1 MMNLSELHKRLNE
14 LVVEKG
20 PSFGKGKFYQSYEP
34 LDIIGQRSTEDRFDQ
49 YKIKTILKPDFKV
62 LDIGC
67 NCGFFSLYV
76 ARYVKLVHGVEPNK
90 ALVEAGKIVSDYLK
104 LDKCKF
110 IRKGFSG
117 FQSKQKYDLVL
128 SLAAHKWVKMPL
140 AGYIDKIKS
149 HLEPKGYLF
158 IESHHLG
165 LYDNDWKYKL
175 KLIKSRGF
183 TQLWK
188 GDSSEVG
195 RPREFVMLRFT

>member
-1 MMNLSELHKRLNE
+1 MNISELHKRLDE
-14 LVVEKG
+14 LTVKKG

-34 LDIIGQRSTEDRFDQ
+34 LGIIGQRSTEDRFDQ
-49 YKIKTILKPDFKV
+49 YKIKNILKPDFKV

-76 ARYVKLVHGVEPNK
+76 ARYVKLVHGIEPNK
-90 ALVEAGKIVSDYLK
+90 ALIEAGEIVSDYLK
-104 LDKCKF
+104 VDKCKF

-117 FQSKQKYDLVL
+117 FKSEQRYDLIL
-128 SLAAHKWVKMPL
+128 SLAAHKWVKMSL
-140 AGYIDKIKS
+140 EIYIDKIIS
-149 HLEPKGYLF
+149 HLEPNGYLF

-165 LYDNDWKYKL
+165 LYDSNWKGKL
-175 KLIKSRGF
+175 QIIKSRGF
-183 TQLWK
+183 KQLWK